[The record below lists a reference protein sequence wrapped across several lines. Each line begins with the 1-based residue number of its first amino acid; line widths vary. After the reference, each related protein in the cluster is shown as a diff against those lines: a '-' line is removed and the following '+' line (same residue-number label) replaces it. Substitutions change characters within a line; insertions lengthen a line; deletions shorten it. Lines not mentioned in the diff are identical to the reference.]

1 MSGTEIAALIV
12 AIGGAIGAVL
22 AGLRNLFSDRFR
34 RDVDQGAQLLTGY
47 VGMVERLQAEI
58 TQIEARHDRERTEW
72 RNERDEMHD
81 RIDELSGQVMALQ
94 LQLRG
99 GQQ

>member
-1 MSGTEIAALIV
+1 MTATEIAALVV
-12 AIGGAIGAVL
+12 AISGMVGATF
-22 AGLRNLFSDRFR
+22 AGVRNLISDRFR

-72 RNERDEMHD
+72 KNERDEMHE

-94 LQLRG
+94 LQLGR